1 MAIYR
6 VLTTQSFPGQ
16 KSDGSFGSIYKIT
29 FVIEGTNTRDTIDAD
44 DIDADVIDK
53 AIKAKIAKHEAISK
67 LGG

>member
-16 KSDGSFGSIYKIT
+16 RSDGSFGSVYKIT
-29 FVIEGTNTRDTIDAD
+29 FVIEGTNTRDTIDTD
-44 DIDADVIDK
+44 ELEPDKIDK
-53 AIKAKIAKHEAISK
+53 AIKDKIAKHEAITK